1 MNPRFR
7 LPKPSRRHAIAAVV
21 VAGLA
26 VLWYSEFR
34 DLGNPLVV
42 HVGPTTISAVKGQ
55 PTIGVKRASTAPSV
69 IRLSVTNSSRR
80 TVTLD
85 VRCRI
90 DTDHQMFETVLSRP
104 VEPVRLEPGGNVEC
118 EIAAPP
124 RDQGARVMLY
134 WTTPLQAWV
143 ARHCGGLS
151 FRLTPTDWVDLE

>member
-7 LPKPSRRHAIAAVV
+7 LPKPSRRHAIAATV

-26 VLWYSEFR
+26 VLWFSEFR
-34 DLGNPLVV
+34 DLGNPLAV
-42 HVGPTTISAVKGQ
+42 HVVPPMISAAKGQ
-55 PTIGVKRASTAPSV
+55 PTIGRKRAAAETPM
-69 IRLSVTNSSRR
+69 IRLSVTNSSRT

-104 VEPVRLEPGGNVEC
+104 VEPVRLDPGGTVEC
-118 EIAAPP
+118 EVAAPP